1 MLEVLEGSEG
11 IGKFEPTHGGFKK
24 NGRFRRYFLRYV
36 TRRFALVSEVSQVR
50 DHVLALFGRFEASSK
65 VVEVLDFGM
74 FEGLHGSMVLEAS
87 NRLWK
92 VLEVFGQFQRD

>member
-1 MLEVLEGSEG
+1 M
-11 IGKFEPTHGGFKK
+11 
-24 NGRFRRYFLRYV
+24 
-36 TRRFALVSEVSQVR
+36 
-50 DHVLALFGRFEASSK
+50 SSK

-92 VLEVFGQFQRD
+92 VLEAFGQFQRD